1 MSEEEITYA
10 RAEKMLGLKDG
21 SIAAHKAELK
31 QMKEE
36 MVAFVL
42 TYTVPDLKEVDIEL
56 TEAAKDEAEQ
66 IVLGLL
72 SIGVRYGIRKMFH
85 GWEG

>member
-1 MSEEEITYA
+1 MTYEK
-10 RAEKMLGLKDG
+10 AEKLLGLKDG

-31 QMKEE
+31 QMKAD

-42 TYTVPDLKEVDIEL
+42 TLTFPDYEEVDIEVA
-56 TEAAKDEAEQ
+56 EAAKDEAEQ

-72 SIGVRYGIRKMFH
+72 KIGHGYGMRKMF
-85 GWEG
+85 EAEYREDT

>member
-1 MSEEEITYA
+1 MAEEKITYEK
-10 RAEKMLGLKDG
+10 AEKLLGLKEG

-42 TYTVPDLKEVDIEL
+42 SYTFPDIEEVDIEVAD
-56 TEAAKDEAEQ
+56 AAKDEAGQ

-72 SIGVRYGIRKMFH
+72 SIGTRYGMRKMFH
-85 GWEG
+85 G